1 MGKVKLIVLITI
13 VSVSLVSLLV
23 FQYIL
28 IRKTTAFYDQTFV
41 DVVERVVKDVE
52 QETQE
57 EEIKRIIDETVDFDT
72 DSYVNNIFDPSSRI
86 NSKSNRQNISIMRLN
101 QIIVDNHKKQYLQ
114 NKNLTDRV
122 LAKLMLEN
130 SYKSAAERIDFG
142 KFYERISTALK
153 ENTINDNFTF
163 FVSKENNRVIFSNY
177 SINLKNKRRSIKQQ
191 IFATPQTDEALY
203 ANLIFSSDNSYRN
216 QFINAILPTVIV
228 SIFLFVLVIVTLY
241 VLLVQKRDADIKS
254 DFLNN
259 MTHELKT
266 PIASISLASQMLQDN
281 KMGKSPELLDGVSN
295 VIKAETQRLNL
306 LVDKVLQTSIFESQQ
321 ILNLREADVNQ
332 LISKVVKNF
341 SIKINQTNGR
351 ISADLQAENP
361 FALVDNVHFTNVIY
375 NLFENSVKYTTKDL
389 ILNVKTWNEK
399 NKLFISIEDNGIG
412 IKKDDQKR
420 IFERFYRVSTGNL
433 HNVKGFGL
441 GLAYVKKIVTEHKG
455 KIEVESEFGIGTKFI
470 IELPLSEPEG

>member
-153 ENTINDNFTF
+153 ENNINDNFTF

-228 SIFLFVLVIVTLY
+228 SILLFVLVIVTLY

-281 KMGKSPELLDGVSN
+281 KMGKSPELLDSVSN

-361 FALVDNVHFTNVIY
+361 FAL
-375 NLFENSVKYTTKDL
+375 
-389 ILNVKTWNEK
+389 
-399 NKLFISIEDNGIG
+399 
-412 IKKDDQKR
+412 
-420 IFERFYRVSTGNL
+420 
-433 HNVKGFGL
+433 
-441 GLAYVKKIVTEHKG
+441 
-455 KIEVESEFGIGTKFI
+455 
-470 IELPLSEPEG
+470 

>member
-86 NSKSNRQNISIMRLN
+86 NSKSDRQNISIMRLN

-153 ENTINDNFTF
+153 ENNINDNFTF
-163 FVSKENNRVIFSNY
+163 
-177 SINLKNKRRSIKQQ
+177 
-191 IFATPQTDEALY
+191 
-203 ANLIFSSDNSYRN
+203 SYR
-216 QFINAILPTVIV
+216 
-228 SIFLFVLVIVTLY
+228 
-241 VLLVQKRDADIKS
+241 KR
-254 DFLNN
+254 
-259 MTHELKT
+259 T
-266 PIASISLASQMLQDN
+266 
-281 KMGKSPELLDGVSN
+281 
-295 VIKAETQRLNL
+295 
-306 LVDKVLQTSIFESQQ
+306 
-321 ILNLREADVNQ
+321 
-332 LISKVVKNF
+332 
-341 SIKINQTNGR
+341 
-351 ISADLQAENP
+351 
-361 FALVDNVHFTNVIY
+361 
-375 NLFENSVKYTTKDL
+375 
-389 ILNVKTWNEK
+389 
-399 NKLFISIEDNGIG
+399 IG
-412 IKKDDQKR
+412 
-420 IFERFYRVSTGNL
+420 
-433 HNVKGFGL
+433 
-441 GLAYVKKIVTEHKG
+441 
-455 KIEVESEFGIGTKFI
+455 
-470 IELPLSEPEG
+470 

>member
-86 NSKSNRQNISIMRLN
+86 NSKSDRQNISIMRLN

-153 ENTINDNFTF
+153 ENNINDNFTF
-163 FVSKENNRVIFSNY
+163 
-177 SINLKNKRRSIKQQ
+177 
-191 IFATPQTDEALY
+191 
-203 ANLIFSSDNSYRN
+203 SYR
-216 QFINAILPTVIV
+216 
-228 SIFLFVLVIVTLY
+228 
-241 VLLVQKRDADIKS
+241 K
-254 DFLNN
+254 
-259 MTHELKT
+259 KT
-266 PIASISLASQMLQDN
+266 
-281 KMGKSPELLDGVSN
+281 
-295 VIKAETQRLNL
+295 
-306 LVDKVLQTSIFESQQ
+306 
-321 ILNLREADVNQ
+321 
-332 LISKVVKNF
+332 
-341 SIKINQTNGR
+341 
-351 ISADLQAENP
+351 
-361 FALVDNVHFTNVIY
+361 
-375 NLFENSVKYTTKDL
+375 
-389 ILNVKTWNEK
+389 
-399 NKLFISIEDNGIG
+399 IG
-412 IKKDDQKR
+412 
-420 IFERFYRVSTGNL
+420 
-433 HNVKGFGL
+433 
-441 GLAYVKKIVTEHKG
+441 
-455 KIEVESEFGIGTKFI
+455 
-470 IELPLSEPEG
+470 

>member
-153 ENTINDNFTF
+153 ENNINDNFTF

-203 ANLIFSSDNSYRN
+203 ANLIFSSDNSYIN
-216 QFINAILPTVIV
+216 QFINA
-228 SIFLFVLVIVTLY
+228 
-241 VLLVQKRDADIKS
+241 
-254 DFLNN
+254 
-259 MTHELKT
+259 
-266 PIASISLASQMLQDN
+266 
-281 KMGKSPELLDGVSN
+281 
-295 VIKAETQRLNL
+295 
-306 LVDKVLQTSIFESQQ
+306 
-321 ILNLREADVNQ
+321 
-332 LISKVVKNF
+332 
-341 SIKINQTNGR
+341 KIGR
-351 ISADLQAENP
+351 AH
-361 FALVDNVHFTNVIY
+361 V
-375 NLFENSVKYTTKDL
+375 
-389 ILNVKTWNEK
+389 
-399 NKLFISIEDNGIG
+399 
-412 IKKDDQKR
+412 
-420 IFERFYRVSTGNL
+420 
-433 HNVKGFGL
+433 
-441 GLAYVKKIVTEHKG
+441 
-455 KIEVESEFGIGTKFI
+455 
-470 IELPLSEPEG
+470 

>member
-86 NSKSNRQNISIMRLN
+86 NSKSDRQNISIMRLN

-153 ENTINDNFTF
+153 ENNINDNFTF
-163 FVSKENNRVIFSNY
+163 FVS
-177 SINLKNKRRSIKQQ
+177 
-191 IFATPQTDEALY
+191 TPY
-203 ANLIFSSDNSYRN
+203 C
-216 QFINAILPTVIV
+216 
-228 SIFLFVLVIVTLY
+228 
-241 VLLVQKRDADIKS
+241 
-254 DFLNN
+254 
-259 MTHELKT
+259 
-266 PIASISLASQMLQDN
+266 
-281 KMGKSPELLDGVSN
+281 
-295 VIKAETQRLNL
+295 
-306 LVDKVLQTSIFESQQ
+306 
-321 ILNLREADVNQ
+321 LR
-332 LISKVVKNF
+332 
-341 SIKINQTNGR
+341 
-351 ISADLQAENP
+351 
-361 FALVDNVHFTNVIY
+361 
-375 NLFENSVKYTTKDL
+375 
-389 ILNVKTWNEK
+389 
-399 NKLFISIEDNGIG
+399 
-412 IKKDDQKR
+412 
-420 IFERFYRVSTGNL
+420 
-433 HNVKGFGL
+433 
-441 GLAYVKKIVTEHKG
+441 
-455 KIEVESEFGIGTKFI
+455 
-470 IELPLSEPEG
+470 